1 MTTATAQDQPHP
13 ARRRRRHP
21 TFSRMWH
28 RDALNLCVELTGLP
42 ALVSVITSFLT
53 SDQKILAASAVS
65 ALLIAI
71 GLRFFPRITET
82 HALRLV
88 IPWLLVV
95 GLALVLLLVLVVQPR
110 RTASLSQQW
119 LDWQRSLEKSVG
131 GCSTL
136 NGQPLEDC
144 LSRTLSDVLPNRP
157 KVTAHTAQTE
167 LARSVMAGQV
177 LLANELVRQELSD
190 RLSVDNRFI
199 GTGNSEPVDDTS
211 PASARIPEYLVP
223 NLPETHDWVWVWE
236 VGLSDMLAGTPVL
249 DHSLRDVL
257 QNETSQPADFKSAL
271 DWITKDHLGVDDSSA
286 LVRFAILE
294 PKGPI
299 FPSGCL
305 GKPRAKRVFMNSL
318 SPLLDLPLAK
328 AAVNSGYTKEQSN
341 PNARLYIWVFV
352 PTEDVQPVRATW
364 ENVLDDMPA
373 WIEDADCSR
382 PKAAQKN

>member
-1 MTTATAQDQPHP
+1 
-13 ARRRRRHP
+13 
-21 TFSRMWH
+21 MWH
-28 RDALNLCVELTGLP
+28 RDALNVCVELTGLP
-42 ALVSVITSFLT
+42 ALVSVIASFLT
-53 SDQKILAASAVS
+53 SDQKILAASAVT
-65 ALLIAI
+65 ALLVAI

-131 GCSTL
+131 GCSTRK
-136 NGQPLEDC
+136 GQLLDDC
-144 LSRTLSDVLPNRP
+144 LSNTLADILPNRP
-157 KVTAHTAQTE
+157 KASAHTAQTE

-177 LLANELVRQELSD
+177 LLANALVRQELSD

-199 GTGNSEPVDDTS
+199 GTGNSEPVDETS
-211 PASARIPEYLVP
+211 ATLASVPEFLVP
-223 NLPETHDWVWVWE
+223 NLPETHDWVWVWKI
-236 VGLSDMLAGTPVL
+236 GLSDMIAQKPVL
-249 DHSLRDVL
+249 DHTLKDVL
-257 QNETSQPADFKSAL
+257 QDMPSQPGNFKSAY
-271 DWITKDHLGVDDSSA
+271 DWIAKDHLGETTSSA

-294 PKGPI
+294 PSGPT

-305 GKPRAKRVFMNSL
+305 GKPHAKRVFMNSL
-318 SPLLDLPLAK
+318 EPLLNEKLST
-328 AAVNSGYTKEQSN
+328 AAVNSGYTKEQTN
-341 PNARLYIWVFV
+341 PNARLYIWVYV

-364 ENVLDDMPA
+364 ENVLDDMPS

-382 PKAAQKN
+382 PKAAGKN

>member
-1 MTTATAQDQPHP
+1 
-13 ARRRRRHP
+13 
-21 TFSRMWH
+21 MWH

-53 SDQKILAASAVS
+53 SDQKILAASAAS

-136 NGQPLEDC
+136 KGQPLEDC
-144 LSRTLSDVLPNRP
+144 LSKTLSDVLPNRP
-157 KVTAHTAQTE
+157 KASAHTAQTE

-177 LLANELVRQELSD
+177 LLANALVRQELSD

-199 GTGNSEPVDDTS
+199 GTGNSEPVDETS
-211 PASARIPEYLVP
+211 ATLASVPEFLVP
-223 NLPETHDWVWVWE
+223 NLPETHDWVWVWKI
-236 VGLSDMLAGTPVL
+236 GLSDMQGHTPVL
-249 DHSLRDVL
+249 DLKLRDVL
-257 QNETSQPADFKSAL
+257 QNLPSQPADFKSSL
-271 DWITKDHLGVDDSSA
+271 DWIAKDHLNVDESSA

-294 PKGPI
+294 PSGPI

-305 GKPRAKRVFMNSL
+305 GKPHAKRVFMNSL
-318 SPLLDLPLAK
+318 KPLLDEPLAK
-328 AAVNSGYTKEQSN
+328 AAVNSGYTKEQTN
-341 PNARLYIWVFV
+341 PNARLYIWVYV
-352 PTEDVQPVRATW
+352 PTQDVHPVRATW
-364 ENVLDDMPA
+364 ENVLDDMPT

-382 PKAAQKN
+382 PKVAQKN